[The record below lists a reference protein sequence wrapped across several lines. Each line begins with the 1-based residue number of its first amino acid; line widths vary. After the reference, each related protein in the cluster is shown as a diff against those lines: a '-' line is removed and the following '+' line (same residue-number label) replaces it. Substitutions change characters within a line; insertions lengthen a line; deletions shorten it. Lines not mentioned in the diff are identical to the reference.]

1 MYDWTTIL
9 GRHGDGAS
17 EHRQAAAV
25 PIFLQFVKRGE
36 ACVDESR
43 QIGTDR
49 FAAVSVGNAEIAD
62 RVLDEA
68 VKAGAEGLL
77 VDLLSHRQQPVRSI
91 GTFERARGHVLSPP
105 DRGSALDNVEMDLHH
120 LAMARRSLPIPP
132 NSLFRT
138 IDVLAFPDV
147 QLLDLA
153 GRDPHP
159 GADVPL
165 TVAAN
170 SPLRCLL
177 L

>member
-9 GRHGDGAS
+9 GCHGDGAA
-17 EHRQAAAV
+17 EHLQAAAV
-25 PIFLQFVKRGE
+25 AIFRHFVKRGE
-36 ACVDESR
+36 GCVDESLR
-43 QIGTDR
+43 IGTDR
-49 FAAVSVGNAEIAD
+49 FAAVSVGNTEIAD
-62 RVLDEA
+62 RVVDET

-138 IDVLAFPDV
+138 IDVLAFLDV

-153 GRDPHP
+153 GRGPHP
-159 GADVPL
+159 GADAPL
-165 TVAAN
+165 RVAA
-170 SPLRCLL
+170 S
-177 L
+177 